1 MKLKYYLRGLG
12 IGIVVTASIMSFT
25 RQPEKL
31 TDTQIKARALELGM
45 VEKNVLADLQ
55 EKEELTY
62 EESGVEESET
72 SEEEVTNEE
81 LNIED
86 SEATEEV
93 MNEELNVEDSE
104 ATEEVANEE
113 LNVED
118 SEATEEVANEELN
131 VEDSETMEETMHEEL
146 NIEDSEVREEVANEE
161 IYIENPEVSEE
172 VQEIEGEEHYIVI
185 SVVGGNGSET
195 VSRKL
200 YEAGLVDSEVAY
212 NQFLIRNGYAKRLG
226 VGNHEIPVGATDEE
240 IARILCRIE

>member
-93 MNEELNVEDSE
+93 M
-104 ATEEVANEE
+104 NEE